1 MLVIEVNYMINFYYL
16 INFLECGHF
25 CIKYYLKKDKKKSV
39 VFYDKQMM
47 SLRLVR
53 NVFKEYYKEVIWY
66 KNVNIDEVNFRCI
79 SLIKVGK
86 KYLHYIVIEKIK
98 GDYVYYYDPL
108 FLFLKKKRKNRF
120 VKKWSSLVCK
130 CS

>member
-1 MLVIEVNYMINFYYL
+1 MINVYYL

-25 CIKYYLKKDKKKSV
+25 CIRYFLKKDNKKNV
-39 VFYDKQMM
+39 VFYSKQMM

-66 KNVNIDEVNFRCI
+66 KNASIDGINRRVV

-86 KYLHYIVIEKIK
+86 KFFHYIVIERV
-98 GDYVYYYDPL
+98 DDRYVYYYDPL
-108 FLFLKKKRKNRF
+108 FLFVRKKKKEKF
-120 VKKWSSLVCK
+120 VKNWSNFVCY